1 MRRIVECRRKFKESQ
16 VFNVYILQNSKLKD
30 IVQNVRL
37 KSLSLTS
44 ILFKNFKALSNRR
57 TIKEKRVMQE
67 K

>member
-1 MRRIVECRRKFKESQ
+1 MVECRRKCKESQ
-16 VFNVYILQNSKLKD
+16 VFNVYILQNSKLKY

-44 ILFKNFKALSNRR
+44 ILFKNFKALSNRG
-57 TIKEKRVMQE
+57 TIKEKRIMQE